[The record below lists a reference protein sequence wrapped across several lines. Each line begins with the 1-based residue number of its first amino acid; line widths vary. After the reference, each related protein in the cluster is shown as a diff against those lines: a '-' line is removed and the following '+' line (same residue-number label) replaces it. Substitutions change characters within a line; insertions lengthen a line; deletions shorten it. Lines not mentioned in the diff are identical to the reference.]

1 MEVIRL
7 IVAVFVFGVTLGCAS
22 GPEESQV
29 VDAAADTPVVDVLSM
44 STKEI
49 SDRLVAAD
57 QALRNGR
64 YAEAIEGYQQILS
77 TFDTSS
83 PSIELIRSSLLEAEY
98 LSKDY
103 DSALQ
108 TSQEILDGDPS
119 AETIARA
126 LQRRYGIGLSFLG
139 GATRQ
144 VLGLSV
150 SAEGKGLQVLDELV
164 EKYPFQPFA
173 DDAVYHIASWY
184 LDRGK
189 YPEAEQLFQRLLRDY
204 PTSPWT
210 QTAEYRIGEAALQSL
225 KGVEYDF
232 GALDSA
238 ERRFKR
244 YLKLS
249 PAGDQAARARESLAE
264 IEELRA
270 ERWLMVAE
278 FYIAFEQVEAARVY
292 LRKLRE
298 NQPNTPEGR
307 RAARLWDNL
316 GGGSDATP

>member
-1 MEVIRL
+1 MNVIGL
-7 IVAVFVFGVTLGCAS
+7 IVALVAIGATLGCAG
-22 GPEESQV
+22 GPEDPQV
-29 VDAAADTPVVDVLSM
+29 VETAAGTLVADLHPM
-44 STKEI
+44 STEEI
-49 SDRLVAAD
+49 ADRLVAAD
-57 QALRNGR
+57 QALRNSR
-64 YAEAIEGYQQILS
+64 YSEAIEGYQQILS

-83 PSIELIRSSLLEAEY
+83 PTIELIRSSLLEAEY

-126 LQRRYGIGLSFLG
+126 LQRRYDIGLSFLG
-139 GATRQ
+139 GATRR

-150 SAEGKGLQVLDELV
+150 SAEGKGLQVLDDLV

-204 PTSPWT
+204 PTSPWS
-210 QTAEYRIGEAALQSL
+210 QTAEYRIGEAALRRL

-232 GALDSA
+232 GTLDSA
-238 ERRFKR
+238 ERRFRR

-264 IEELRA
+264 IEKLRA
-270 ERWLMVAE
+270 ERWLMVAQ
-278 FYIAFEQVEAARVY
+278 FYIAFEKVEAARVY

-298 NQPNTPEGR
+298 NQPNTAEGR
-307 RAARLWDNL
+307 RAAELWDNL